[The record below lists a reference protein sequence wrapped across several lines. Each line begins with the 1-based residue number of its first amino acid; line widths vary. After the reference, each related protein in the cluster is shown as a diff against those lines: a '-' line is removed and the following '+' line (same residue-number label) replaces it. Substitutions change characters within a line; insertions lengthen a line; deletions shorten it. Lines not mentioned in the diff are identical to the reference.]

1 MPAKNDNAVC
11 LTDRIAPFAGKP
23 RAYRDDVFAGIDF
36 RLTIKKTIGDTP
48 SWPWIYS
55 SYSSTPPRC

>member
-11 LTDRIAPFAGKP
+11 LTDRGVPFAGKP
-23 RAYRDDVFAGIDF
+23 RSYRGRFTTKIDF

-48 SWPWIYS
+48 SWLWIYS